1 MEMKPTLN
9 IAIKTI
15 TCLALVL
22 ASPAISSAAI
32 FIGNLSSADDVIQV
46 TFNLPIPASVN
57 IQTYQFGGNGSVSP
71 GGIDSV
77 VSLFFGNN
85 ANATMVAYND
95 DGDCPPAAVNPFC
108 GDSTLQFV
116 ALASGNYIIAITANQ
131 NLPIGPTLGSGF
143 TGAMG
148 TLDGTNYY
156 LDLQIGSLV
165 PEPATFVL
173 AFCGFALILGKRKT
187 IGRSVPGMLVL
198 IAAGTT
204 MAADIFV
211 PSGGDLQAALD
222 AAQFG
227 DTVTLQAGS
236 VFTGSFMARPKTGT
250 GLITIQTSSTELR
263 SRVGVRVGPADA
275 SKMAAIVT
283 PSSLAG
289 IDFSFGGSH
298 YKMIGIEVRPAPGIY
313 VFDLVRIGT
322 FETQVSQLPSDI
334 EIDRCYIHGDP
345 IVGGKRGV
353 ALNGIG
359 VTIQNSYFE
368 QFFDLFQETY
378 AIGGWT
384 GPGPYRILNNHL
396 EAAGV
401 IILFG
406 GVVPNFPGV
415 LPSDIEVRQN
425 HFFKPLSW
433 NPNHPSF
440 TGKAYLSKF
449 HYEMK
454 FGRRAIVDGNI
465 FENSWHPPVA
475 GRAIVLGVRTEG
487 NAVSNAVVEDVQIT
501 RNILKNLGAGI
512 LIFGRDGLSGN
523 TGALRRV
530 RVENNLFM
538 DILESNSLAGFDTAG
553 VLATVHSEAEDVQIL
568 HNTYIG
574 QGRNI
579 FFHFLQL
586 GQGYR
591 VENNLL
597 QHNQQGISWSESLFD
612 IDALNAAA
620 PLGYTFFGNAIQG
633 GTAARFPTGNFFP
646 PTLNDIGYANLALGD
661 LRLRPSSPYWRAATD
676 GKDIGADAAAVY
688 QATQGVVPGGTGIP
702 LASPRC
708 VTGVTPASSTF
719 DRNGGV
725 ANLTVTAP
733 GTCFWMTGISPGWL
747 NLVSGFSGSGSGT
760 VSYTVPAY
768 IGTTARTTSLVVG
781 GVKVT
786 IRQNH

>member
-1 MEMKPTLN
+1 MEIKPTLN
-9 IAIKTI
+9 NCFKTI
-15 TCLALVL
+15 TCLALLL

-32 FIGNLSSADDVIQV
+32 FIGNLSSANDVIQV
-46 TFNLPIPASVN
+46 VFNLPSPASVS
-57 IQTYQFGGNGSVSP
+57 IQTYQFGGNGSISP

-77 VSLFFGNN
+77 VTLFFGNN
-85 ANATMVAYND
+85 ANATLVAYND
-95 DGDCPPAAVNPFC
+95 DGDCPPATENPFC
-108 GDSTLQFV
+108 GDSTLQFPV
-116 ALASGNYIIAITANQ
+116 LASGNYIIAISANQ

-143 TGAMG
+143 TGAIG

-156 LDLQIGSLV
+156 LDLQISSLV
-165 PEPATFVL
+165 REPTTYVL
-173 AFCGFALILGKRKT
+173 AFCGLTLILSKRKT
-187 IGRSVPGMLVL
+187 TGRSVNSLLVL
-198 IAAGTT
+198 LTVGTT

-222 AAQFG
+222 AAQLG

-236 VFTGSFMARPKTGT
+236 VFTGNFIARPKVGT
-250 GLITIQTSSTELR
+250 GSITIQTSSTELR
-263 SRVGVRVGPADA
+263 SRVGVRVSPADA
-275 SKMAAIVT
+275 PKMAAIVAPFT
-283 PSSLAG
+283 LAG

-298 YKMIGIEVRPAPGIY
+298 YKMIGIEIRPAPGVY
-313 VFDLVRIGT
+313 TFDLVRIGT
-322 FETQVSQLPSDI
+322 FETQLSQLPTDI

-359 VTIQNSYFE
+359 VTIQNSYFD

-384 GPGPYRILNNHL
+384 GPGPYRIINNHL

-406 GVVPNFPGV
+406 GAVPNFPGV

-440 TGKAYLSKF
+440 AGNAYLSKF

-454 FGRRAIVDGNI
+454 FGRRAVVDGNV

-475 GRAIVLGVRTEG
+475 GRAIVLGIRTEG
-487 NAVSNAVVEDVQIT
+487 NVIPNAVIEDVQIT
-501 RNILKNLGAGI
+501 RNILKNLGAGL
-512 LIFGRDGLSGN
+512 LIFGRDGDN

-530 RVENNLFM
+530 LVENNLFL
-538 DILESNSLAGFDTAG
+538 DVLESNSLQGFHTAG
-553 VLATVHSEAEDVQIL
+553 VLATVHSGAEDVEIL
-568 HNTYIG
+568 HNSYIG

-579 FFHFLQL
+579 FFHTSQL
-586 GQGYR
+586 GPGYR

-597 QHNQQGISWSESLFD
+597 QHNQQGISWDESLFN
-612 IDALNAAA
+612 IDALNAVA
-620 PLGYTFFGNAIQG
+620 PLGYTFFGNAVQG
-633 GTAARFPTGNFFP
+633 GTAARFPAGNFFP
-646 PTLNDIGYANLALGD
+646 STLNDIGYANLAVSD
-661 LRLRPSSPYWRAATD
+661 LRLRTSSPYWRAATD

-688 QATQGVVPGGTGIP
+688 QATQSVVPGSTGIP

-719 DRNGGV
+719 DRNGGFGS
-725 ANLTVTAP
+725 LTVAAP
-733 GTCFWMTGISPGWL
+733 GTCFWMTGIAPGWL
-747 NLVSGFSGSGSGT
+747 NLTTGFSGSGPGT
-760 VSYTVPAY
+760 VTYTVPAY
-768 IGTTARTTSLVVG
+768 VGTTARTTTLVVG
-781 GVKVT
+781 GLKVT
-786 IRQNH
+786 VRQNP

>member
-9 IAIKTI
+9 IVVKTI

-32 FIGNLSSADDVIQV
+32 FIGNLSTADDVIQV
-46 TFNLPIPASVN
+46 IFNLAAPASVS

-77 VSLFFGNN
+77 VTLFFGND

-95 DGDCPPAAVNPFC
+95 DGDCPPAAANPFC
-108 GDSTLQFV
+108 GDSTLQFPI
-116 ALASGNYIIAITANQ
+116 LASGNYIIAISANQ

-143 TGAMG
+143 TGAIG

-156 LDLQIGSLV
+156 LDLQINSLV
-165 PEPATFVL
+165 PETSTYLL
-173 AFCGFALILGKRKT
+173 AFCGLTLILGSRKT
-187 IGRSVPGMLVL
+187 MGRSAPRLLVL
-198 IAAGTT
+198 LTVGSTI
-204 MAADIFV
+204 AADIFV

-222 AAQFG
+222 AAQLG

-236 VFTGSFMARPKTGT
+236 VFTGNFIARPKTGT
-250 GLITIQTSSTELR
+250 GRVTIQTSSTDLR

-275 SKMAAIVT
+275 PKMAAIVAPFT
-283 PSSLAG
+283 LAG

-298 YKMIGIEVRPAPGIY
+298 YKMIGIEVRPAPGVY
-313 VFDLVRIGT
+313 TFDLIRIGT
-322 FETQVSQLPSDI
+322 FETQLSQLPTDI

-345 IVGGKRGV
+345 IVGGKRGI

-359 VTIQNSYFE
+359 VTVQNSYFE

-384 GPGPYRILNNHL
+384 GPGPYRIINNHL

-401 IILFG
+401 VVLFG
-406 GVVPNFPGV
+406 GAVPNIPGV

-440 TGKAYLSKF
+440 AGIAYLSKF
-449 HYEMK
+449 HFEIK
-454 FGRRAIVDGNI
+454 LGRRAVVDGNV
-465 FENSWHPPVA
+465 FENSWHPPVS

-487 NAVSNAVVEDVQIT
+487 NAVPNAVVEDVQIT

-512 LIFGRDGLSGN
+512 LIFGRDSDN

-530 RVENNLFM
+530 RVENNLFL
-538 DILESNSLAGFDTAG
+538 DILESNSLPGFDTAG
-553 VLATVHSEAEDVQIL
+553 VLATVHTGAEDVQIL

-586 GQGYR
+586 GPNYR

-612 IDALNAAA
+612 IEALNAAA

-646 PTLNDIGYANLALGD
+646 ATLNDIGYANLALRD
-661 LRLRPSSPYWRAATD
+661 LRLRPSSPYWRAASD

-708 VTGVTPASSTF
+708 VTGVTPITSTF
-719 DRNGGV
+719 DRIGGV
-725 ANLTVTAP
+725 GIITVAAP
-733 GTCFWMTGISPGWL
+733 GGCFWMTGIAQGWL
-747 NLVSGFSGSGSGT
+747 NLTSGFSGSGPGT
-760 VSYTVPAY
+760 VTYTVPAY

-781 GVKVT
+781 GLKVT
-786 IRQNH
+786 IRQNP